1 MLRACDLRVKDVM
14 TPSPQVV
21 DIDATIGEAYTLLVG
36 ERLSAVPV
44 VDPLGNA
51 VGVLSMIDLVVDLAP
66 ALDPQA
72 PPDGEALDGLKRR
85 RVGAKCPPDGL
96 VTVEPEVCLTE
107 ACRLMVKNKVHRV
120 LVTEGSRPV
129 GVVSSIDVVRA
140 LSALEEVNTG
150 GPLLGEERGDDH
162 L

>member
-21 DIDATIGEAYTLLVG
+21 GCEATIGEAYSLLVG
-36 ERLSAVPV
+36 ERLTAVPV
-44 VDPLGNA
+44 VDLLGNA

-66 ALDPQA
+66 VLDPQA
-72 PPDGEALDGLKRR
+72 PADGEALHAIKGQ
-85 RVGAKCPPDGL
+85 RVGARCLPDGL
-96 VTVEPEVCLTE
+96 VTCEPDVCLIE
-107 ACRLMVKNKVHRV
+107 ACKLMVKNKVHRV

-129 GVVSSIDVVRA
+129 GVLSSIDVVRA
-140 LSALEEVNTG
+140 LSALEEVNA
-150 GPLLGEERGDDH
+150 GPILGEERGDDH